1 MKRKSPP
8 PPRPAPARG
17 RRAAPLNRALQQ
29 QTRRMLAKHY
39 RAKYGVR

>member
-1 MKRKSPP
+1 MKKKAPP
-8 PPRPAPARG
+8 PMPPAPRA
-17 RRAAPLNRALQQ
+17 RRALAPNRNLQQ